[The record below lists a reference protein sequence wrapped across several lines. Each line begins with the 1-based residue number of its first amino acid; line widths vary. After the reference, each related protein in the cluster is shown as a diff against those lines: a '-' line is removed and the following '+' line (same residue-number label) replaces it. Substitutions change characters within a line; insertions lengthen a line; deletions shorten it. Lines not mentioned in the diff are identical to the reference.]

1 MTTEDPKL
9 IFSYIS
15 LSRYQLKMI
24 SNQTQIAIHYLKL
37 LINGCKI
44 FVTMLNFCLAP
55 HPPQK
60 LYTYTYI

>member
-9 IFSYIS
+9 IFNYIS
-15 LSRYQLKMI
+15 LCRVQLKII
-24 SNQTQIAIHYLKL
+24 SKQTQTAIHYLKL

-55 HPPQK
+55 HSPPK